1 MSDNPRRFSSEDS
14 IEETRRKKMEE
25 FRRSADHAAI
35 RGEVSSDG
43 YEKPTDYSAFEPTDS
58 DMEDE
63 APRQR
68 RRRTREINSY
78 SDSDTKKRIERD
90 SKKQLK
96 QQKKE
101 EKSKPKSKP
110 WLSIRGHK
118 VFSEKK
124 EKTYGKVLSDAI
136 RGASLGLM
144 AGTGALQ
151 LSGVNK
157 TGSTRAKA
165 MIPLAGAALGA
176 VAGSLWGIVKT
187 ADQVISQHGTG
198 HKLIEEVVKNLKRAG
213 YKRDTDWTMDP
224 KRATTMKT
232 KVCIVLSRT
241 ADELGVL
248 VNMANDPKLKSVS
261 AEITK
266 NLPVDAQETEKF
278 SDRFNDLQISSYP
291 SSKDSVFV
299 FSIVESFIKRGF
311 PVYLLE
317 VG

>member
-1 MSDNPRRFSSEDS
+1 MIIFREKRFGAITDAAKKGLANPMSWLALGVSGVSAATARSNYKMQKQRISQADVQHEELVEQNKKLIKALSGVEKGLATSSLP
-14 IEETRRKKMEE
+14 KKT
-25 FRRSADHAAI
+25 A
-35 RGEVSSDG
+35 
-43 YEKPTDYSAFEPTDS
+43 
-58 DMEDE
+58 
-63 APRQR
+63 
-68 RRRTREINSY
+68 
-78 SDSDTKKRIERD
+78 TKKGGEA
-90 SKKQLK
+90 
-96 QQKKE
+96 E
-101 EKSKPKSKP
+101 NP
-110 WLSIRGHK
+110 WLSIRGRK
-118 VFSEKK
+118 IFSEKK

>member
-1 MSDNPRRFSSEDS
+1 MIVFKEKRFGTITEAAKKGLANPMSWLALGVSGVSAATARSNYKMQKRR
-14 IEETRRKKMEE
+14 IQQ
-25 FRRSADHAAI
+25 ADIQHKEQVEQNERLINALS
-35 RGEVSSDG
+35 GV
-43 YEKPTDYSAFEPTDS
+43 EKELH
-58 DMEDE
+58 E
-63 APRQR
+63 
-68 RRRTREINSY
+68 
-78 SDSDTKKRIERD
+78 
-90 SKKQLK
+90 
-96 QQKKE
+96 QKKE

-232 KVCIVLSRT
+232 KVCVVISRT

-248 VNMANDPKLKSVS
+248 INMANDPKLKSVS

-266 NLPVDAQETEKF
+266 SLPVDAQETEKF

>member
-1 MSDNPRRFSSEDS
+1 MIVFKEKRYGTIINAAKAGLANPMAWLALGVSGVSAATARSNYKMQKQRISQADLQHKEL
-14 IEETRRKKMEE
+14 IEQNKRLVRAL
-25 FRRSADHAAI
+25 S
-35 RGEVSSDG
+35 GV
-43 YEKPTDYSAFEPTDS
+43 EKGLTTS
-58 DMEDE
+58 
-63 APRQR
+63 
-68 RRRTREINSY
+68 N
-78 SDSDTKKRIERD
+78 
-90 SKKQLK
+90 L
-96 QQKKE
+96 
-101 EKSKPKSKP
+101 SKPVVVEKATPKNESKP
-110 WLSIRGHK
+110 WLSIRGRK
-118 VFSEKK
+118 IFSEKK
-124 EKTYGKVLSDAI
+124 EKTYGKVLSDAL

-144 AGTGALQ
+144 TGTGVLQ
-151 LSGVNK
+151 FSGINR

-248 VNMANDPKLKSVS
+248 INMANDPKLKSVS

>member
-1 MSDNPRRFSSEDS
+1 MIVFREKRFGTITEAAKKGLANPMSWLALGVSGVSAATARSNYKMQKRR
-14 IEETRRKKMEE
+14 IQQ
-25 FRRSADHAAI
+25 ADIQHKEQVEQNERLINALS
-35 RGEVSSDG
+35 GV
-43 YEKPTDYSAFEPTDS
+43 EKELH
-58 DMEDE
+58 E
-63 APRQR
+63 
-68 RRRTREINSY
+68 
-78 SDSDTKKRIERD
+78 
-90 SKKQLK
+90 
-96 QQKKE
+96 QKKV

-110 WLSIRGHK
+110 WLSIRGRK
-118 VFSEKK
+118 IFSEKK

-232 KVCIVLSRT
+232 KVCVVISRT

>member
-1 MSDNPRRFSSEDS
+1 MIVFREKRFGAITDAAKKGLANPMSWLALGVSGVSAATARSNYKMQKQRISQADVQHKELVEQNKKLIKALSGVEKGLATSSLP
-14 IEETRRKKMEE
+14 KKT
-25 FRRSADHAAI
+25 A
-35 RGEVSSDG
+35 
-43 YEKPTDYSAFEPTDS
+43 
-58 DMEDE
+58 
-63 APRQR
+63 
-68 RRRTREINSY
+68 
-78 SDSDTKKRIERD
+78 TKKGRET
-90 SKKQLK
+90 
-96 QQKKE
+96 E
-101 EKSKPKSKP
+101 NP
-110 WLSIRGHK
+110 WLSIRGRK
-118 VFSEKK
+118 IFSEKK

-232 KVCIVLSRT
+232 KVCVVISRT

-248 VNMANDPKLKSVS
+248 INMANDPKLKSVS

>member
-1 MSDNPRRFSSEDS
+1 MIIFREKRFGAITDAAKKGLANPMSWLALGVSGVSAATARSNYKMQKQRISQADVQHKELVEQNKKLIKALSGVEKGLATSSLP
-14 IEETRRKKMEE
+14 KKT
-25 FRRSADHAAI
+25 A
-35 RGEVSSDG
+35 
-43 YEKPTDYSAFEPTDS
+43 
-58 DMEDE
+58 
-63 APRQR
+63 
-68 RRRTREINSY
+68 
-78 SDSDTKKRIERD
+78 TKKGGEA
-90 SKKQLK
+90 
-96 QQKKE
+96 E
-101 EKSKPKSKP
+101 NP
-110 WLSIRGHK
+110 WLSIRGRK
-118 VFSEKK
+118 IFSEKK

-136 RGASLGLM
+136 KGASLGLM

-165 MIPLAGAALGA
+165 MIPLVGAALGA

-224 KRATTMKT
+224 KRATIMKT

>member
-1 MSDNPRRFSSEDS
+1 MIVFKEKRYGAIVDAAKKGLANPMSWLALGVSGVSATTARSNYKMQKQRISQADLQHKEMVEQN
-14 IEETRRKKMEE
+14 RKLIKALSGVEKGLATNNLSKKTATKKGGE
-25 FRRSADHAAI
+25 AESPWLTI
-35 RGEVSSDG
+35 RGR
-43 YEKPTDYSAFEPTDS
+43 K
-58 DMEDE
+58 
-63 APRQR
+63 
-68 RRRTREINSY
+68 I
-78 SDSDTKKRIERD
+78 
-90 SKKQLK
+90 
-96 QQKKE
+96 
-101 EKSKPKSKP
+101 
-110 WLSIRGHK
+110 
-118 VFSEKK
+118 FSEKK
-124 EKTYGKVLSDAI
+124 EKTYGKVVSDAI

-157 TGSTRAKA
+157 TGSIRAKA
-165 MIPLAGAALGA
+165 MIPLMGAALGA

-291 SSKDSVFV
+291 SSKDAVFV
-299 FSIVESFIKRGF
+299 FSIIESFIKRGF

>member
-1 MSDNPRRFSSEDS
+1 MIIFREKRFGTITEAAKKGLANPMSWLALGVSGVSAATARSNYKMQKRR
-14 IEETRRKKMEE
+14 IQQ
-25 FRRSADHAAI
+25 ADEQHKEQIKQTERLINALS
-35 RGEVSSDG
+35 GV
-43 YEKPTDYSAFEPTDS
+43 EKELQ
-58 DMEDE
+58 EH
-63 APRQR
+63 
-68 RRRTREINSY
+68 
-78 SDSDTKKRIERD
+78 K
-90 SKKQLK
+90 
-96 QQKKE
+96 KKE
-101 EKSKPKSKP
+101 SPKSKP
-110 WLSIRGHK
+110 WLTIRGRK
-118 VFSEKK
+118 IFSEKK

-248 VNMANDPKLKSVS
+248 INMANDPKLKSVS

-266 NLPVDAQETEKF
+266 NLPVDAQETERF

>member
-1 MSDNPRRFSSEDS
+1 MIVFREKRFGAITDAAKKGLANPMSWLALGVSGVSAATARSNYKMQKQRISQADVQHKEL
-14 IEETRRKKMEE
+14 IEQNKKLIKALSGVEKGLATHNIPKQTTTSKSTGET
-25 FRRSADHAAI
+25 
-35 RGEVSSDG
+35 G
-43 YEKPTDYSAFEPTDS
+43 
-58 DMEDE
+58 
-63 APRQR
+63 
-68 RRRTREINSY
+68 
-78 SDSDTKKRIERD
+78 
-90 SKKQLK
+90 
-96 QQKKE
+96 
-101 EKSKPKSKP
+101 KP
-110 WLSIRGHK
+110 WISIRGRK
-118 VFSEKK
+118 IFSEKK
-124 EKTYGKVLSDAI
+124 EKTYGKVLSDAV

-157 TGSTRAKA
+157 TGSVRAKA
-165 MIPLAGAALGA
+165 MIPLMGAALGA

-198 HKLIEEVVKNLKRAG
+198 HKLIEEVLKNLKRAG
-213 YKRDTDWTMDP
+213 YKRDTDWTTDP

-232 KVCIVLSRT
+232 KVCVVISRS

-248 VNMANDPKLKSVS
+248 INMANDPKLKSVS
-261 AEITK
+261 TEITK

-291 SSKDSVFV
+291 SSKDAVFV
-299 FSIVESFIKRGF
+299 FSIIESFIKRGF

>member
-1 MSDNPRRFSSEDS
+1 MIVFKEKRYGAIVDAAKKGLANPMSWLALGVSGVSAATARSNYKMQKQRISQADLQHKELVEQNKKLIRALSGVEKGLATSSLP
-14 IEETRRKKMEE
+14 
-25 FRRSADHAAI
+25 
-35 RGEVSSDG
+35 
-43 YEKPTDYSAFEPTDS
+43 KPTAV
-58 DMEDE
+58 
-63 APRQR
+63 
-68 RRRTREINSY
+68 
-78 SDSDTKKRIERD
+78 KKP
-90 SKKQLK
+90 
-96 QQKKE
+96 E
-101 EKSKPKSKP
+101 EKP
-110 WLSIRGHK
+110 WLSIRGRK
-118 VFSEKK
+118 IFSEKK
-124 EKTYGKVLSDAI
+124 EKTYGRVVSDAI

-151 LSGVNK
+151 LSGINR
-157 TGSTRAKA
+157 TGSIRAKA
-165 MIPLAGAALGA
+165 MIPLIGAALGA

-198 HKLIEEVVKNLKRAG
+198 HKLIEEVLKNLKRAG
-213 YKRDTDWTMDP
+213 YKRDTDWTTDP

-232 KVCIVLSRT
+232 KVCVVISRS

-248 VNMANDPKLKSVS
+248 INMANDPKLKSVS

-291 SSKDSVFV
+291 SSKDAVFV
-299 FSIVESFIKRGF
+299 FSIIESFIKRGF

>member
-1 MSDNPRRFSSEDS
+1 MIIFREKRFGAITDAAKKGLANPMSWLALGVSGVSAATARSNYKMQKQRISQADVQHKELVEQNKKLIKALSGVEKGLATSSLPGK
-14 IEETRRKKMEE
+14 T
-25 FRRSADHAAI
+25 
-35 RGEVSSDG
+35 V
-43 YEKPTDYSAFEPTDS
+43 
-58 DMEDE
+58 
-63 APRQR
+63 
-68 RRRTREINSY
+68 
-78 SDSDTKKRIERD
+78 TKKG
-90 SKKQLK
+90 
-96 QQKKE
+96 KE
-101 EKSKPKSKP
+101 AENP
-110 WLSIRGHK
+110 WLSIRGRK
-118 VFSEKK
+118 IFSEKK

-232 KVCIVLSRT
+232 KVCVVISRT

-266 NLPVDAQETEKF
+266 NLPVDAQETERF